1 MSEKKFEV
9 DRGEADPL
17 ESSRVLIKELR
28 EGKEETVIIMSVFK
42 KNYAVMIRILD
53 SVSIVV
59 ADKKS
64 TTVVMTVPPEVV
76 KEAFEKLFG

>member
-59 ADKKS
+59 ANEKS
-64 TTVVMTVPPEVV
+64 TTIVMTVPPEVV

>member
-64 TTVVMTVPPEVV
+64 TTVVMTVPPEVI